1 MGTAFGRAT
10 QTQSQRQE
18 RSAGSTMERVV
29 GVPLTISATQMREPC
44 LERNV
49 TPLYRA
55 DTIGE
60 TPMLVPA
67 VGWAGE
73 TVVHE
78 ARESLRAP
86 LAAICLGVGREGGLE

>member
-1 MGTAFGRAT
+1 
-10 QTQSQRQE
+10 
-18 RSAGSTMERVV
+18 MERVV
-29 GVPLTISATQMREPC
+29 TCPLTTSAMQMREPC

-49 TPLYRA
+49 TPLYRV

-67 VGWAGE
+67 AGRARE

-78 ARESLRAP
+78 PRESLRAA
-86 LAAICLGVGREGGLE
+86 LAAIRLGIGRERSIEKDLLERLALVHRRADAVARGQ